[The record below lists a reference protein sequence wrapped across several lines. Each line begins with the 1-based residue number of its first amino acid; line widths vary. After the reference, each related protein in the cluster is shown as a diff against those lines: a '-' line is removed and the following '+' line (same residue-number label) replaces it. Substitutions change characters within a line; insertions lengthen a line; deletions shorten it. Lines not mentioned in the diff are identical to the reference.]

1 MLLLLLVVLD
11 PSNLD
16 SAVLELDIC
25 CMELEPNSED
35 EDDGEEEEEE
45 EDDEEAVDELDDE
58 EKELDELAGPDELD
72 ELDELDE
79 DVILIK
85 PGIATHRPVPL
96 IPEEHFVPR

>member
-35 EDDGEEEEEE
+35 EDDGEEEEE
-45 EDDEEAVDELDDE
+45 DEEAVDELDDE
-58 EKELDELAGPDELD
+58 EEELDELAGPDELD
-72 ELDELDE
+72 ELDELDDE